1 MADKR
6 DYYEVLGLQ
15 KGASDNDIKKAFRK
29 MAMKYHPD
37 KNPGDK
43 VAEEKFKEINEA
55 YAVLSDPEKKEKYDR
70 FGHAGVDPNSGFGG
84 GAGGFG
90 GFGGFEDIF
99 DMFGGAF
106 GGFGGGSRGRRN
118 NGPRKGSD
126 LQKAVTITF
135 EEAAFG
141 TKKEIRLNKYVKCKT
156 CGGSGAAP
164 GTSKKSCPKC
174 GGTGEIRTAQRT
186 PLGTFQSVSPCPD
199 CNGTGEINETPC
211 PDCGGSGKTRD
222 NVTISVNIPA
232 GVDNDSVI
240 PIKGQGEPGVNGGP
254 DGDLYIVINVEP
266 HKIFERRGQDLWLEI
281 PITFDQA
288 ALGDD
293 IIVPTLEGK
302 VSYKVP
308 SGTQP
313 DTIFRLK
320 GKGIKSVRGN
330 RKGDLYVKVNLEVPK
345 SDFCDG
351 GKGDR
356 RMLSEEEQLPGFTER
371 VLFLDRSIKN
381 HKSTRVCIQK
391 GYALFLLTEK

>member
-186 PLGTFQSVSPCPD
+186 PLGTVQSVSPCPD

-211 PDCGGSGKTRD
+211 PVCGGSGKTRD

-330 RKGDLYVKVNLEVPK
+330 RKGDLYVKVNLEVPTKLNSKQKKAISAMAEKVTGECYQKK
-345 SDFCDG
+345 S
-351 GKGDR
+351 
-356 RMLSEEEQLPGFTER
+356 S
-371 VLFLDRSIKN
+371 FLDSLKEFF
-381 HKSTRVCIQK
+381 S
-391 GYALFLLTEK
+391 

>member
-43 VAEEKFKEINEA
+43 VAEEKLQESNAA

-330 RKGDLYVKVNLEVPK
+330 RKGDLYVKVNLEVPTKLNSKQKKAISAMAEKVTGECYQKK
-345 SDFCDG
+345 S
-351 GKGDR
+351 
-356 RMLSEEEQLPGFTER
+356 S
-371 VLFLDRSIKN
+371 FLDSLKEFF
-381 HKSTRVCIQK
+381 S
-391 GYALFLLTEK
+391 

>member
-15 KGASDNDIKKAFRK
+15 KGASDSDIKKAFRK

-43 VAEEKFKEINEA
+43 EAEEKFKEINEA

-70 FGHAGVDPNSGFGG
+70 FGHAGVDPNAGFGG
-84 GAGGFG
+84 GGGFG

-106 GGFGGGSRGRRN
+106 GGFGGGGSGRSRR

-126 LQKAVTITF
+126 LQKAVTIDF
-135 EEAAFG
+135 KEAAFG
-141 TKKEIRLNKYVKCKT
+141 TKKQIKINKFVKCKT
-156 CGGSGAAP
+156 CDGTGAAP
-164 GTSKKSCPKC
+164 GTSKKTCPKC

-211 PDCGGSGKTRD
+211 RDCGGSGRVKD
-222 NVTISVNIPA
+222 NVTISINIPA

-240 PIKGQGEPGVNGGP
+240 PIKGQGEPGINGGP
-254 DGDLYIVINVEP
+254 DGDLYIVINVKP
-266 HKIFERRGQDLWLEI
+266 HKLFERRGQDLWLEI

-293 IIVPTLEGK
+293 IVVPTLEEK

-308 SGTQP
+308 AGTKP
-313 DTIFRLK
+313 GTVFRLK
-320 GKGIKSVRGN
+320 GKGIKSVRSS
-330 RKGDLYVKVNLEVPK
+330 RKGDLYVKVTLEVPTKLNSKQKKAIAAMGK
-345 SDFCDG
+345 SVT
-351 GKGDR
+351 
-356 RMLSEEEQLPGFTER
+356 SECYQKKSS
-371 VLFLDRSIKN
+371 FLDSIKEFF
-381 HKSTRVCIQK
+381 S
-391 GYALFLLTEK
+391 

>member
-302 VSYKVP
+302 VSYKVLN
-308 SGTQP
+308 SKQKKAISAMAEKVTGECYQ
-313 DTIFRLK
+313 K
-320 GKGIKSVRGN
+320 KS
-330 RKGDLYVKVNLEVPK
+330 
-345 SDFCDG
+345 S
-351 GKGDR
+351 
-356 RMLSEEEQLPGFTER
+356 
-371 VLFLDRSIKN
+371 FLDSLKEFF
-381 HKSTRVCIQK
+381 S
-391 GYALFLLTEK
+391 